1 MKIYKKYNVG
11 FTILELVVVIAIIGI
26 LGAIGVPAYQG
37 YVAKAKETKAQN
49 TLQSI
54 YMMEKNFFT
63 QNYCYYKTYL
73 TGTPGDDTIN
83 INEQLFG
90 SPTATASI
98 GPIEVGSKNDYYFY
112 ITGTKF
118 SCPGTSCICTTDHS
132 TDFKVFAVSKI
143 TPSKIFSIDQ
153 QNIKTGF

>member
-1 MKIYKKYNVG
+1 MKISLKNNLG

-37 YVAKAKETKAQN
+37 YVTKAKETKAQN

-54 YMMEKNFFT
+54 YMMEKNFFS
-63 QNYCYYKTYL
+63 QNYCYYKSSAVT
-73 TGTPGDDTIN
+73 DDTSN
-83 INEQLFG
+83 INNKLFG
-90 SPTATASI
+90 STDPAS

-112 ITGTKF
+112 ITGTAF
-118 SCPGTSCICTTDHS
+118 ACTGTSCLCTTANS
-132 TDFKVFAVSKI
+132 SDFTIFAVNKA
-143 TPSKIFSIDQ
+143 TPSKIFSVNH

>member
-1 MKIYKKYNVG
+1 MKTSLKNNLG

-26 LGAIGVPAYQG
+26 LGAIGIPAYQG
-37 YVAKAKETKAQN
+37 YVTKAKETKAQN

-54 YMMEKNFFT
+54 YMMEKNFFS

-73 TGTPGDDTIN
+73 VGLPGDDTIN

-90 SPTATASI
+90 STNSTA
-98 GPIEVGSKNDYYFY
+98 GPIEVGSTNDYYFY
-112 ITGTKF
+112 VSGTSF
-118 SCPGTSCICTTDHS
+118 VCAGTSCICS
-132 TDFKVFAVSKI
+132 TNNASDFTIFAVNKAA
-143 TPSKIFSIDQ
+143 PSKIFSVNH

>member
-1 MKIYKKYNVG
+1 MKIHQKNYLG

-26 LGAIGVPAYQG
+26 LGAIGIPAYQG
-37 YVAKAKETKAQN
+37 YVTKAKETKAQN

-54 YMMEKNFFT
+54 YMMEKNFFS

-73 TGTPGDDTIN
+73 TGIPGDDTIN

-90 SPTATASI
+90 SASSSS
-98 GPIEVGSKNDYYFY
+98 GPITVGSTNDYYFY
-112 ITGTKF
+112 VTGTPF
-118 SCPGTSCICTTDHS
+118 ICAGTSCICS
-132 TDFKVFAVSKI
+132 SNNSSDFTIFAVNKA
-143 TPSKIFSIDQ
+143 TPSKIFSINH

>member
-1 MKIYKKYNVG
+1 MKTTFKNNRG

-26 LGAIGVPAYQG
+26 LGAIGIPAYQG
-37 YVAKAKETKAQN
+37 YVTKAKETKAQN

-54 YMMEKNFFT
+54 YMMEKNFFS

-73 TGTPGDDTIN
+73 VGLPGDDTKN

-90 SPTATASI
+90 ATTAMASS

-112 ITGTKF
+112 VSGTSF
-118 SCPGTSCICTTDHS
+118 VCAGTSCICS
-132 TDFKVFAVSKI
+132 TNNASDFTIFAVNKA
-143 TPSKIFSIDQ
+143 TPSKIFSINH

>member
-1 MKIYKKYNVG
+1 MMHKQKPG
-11 FTILELVVVIAIIGI
+11 FTLIELLVVIAIIGI

-112 ITGTKF
+112 ITGTAF
-118 SCPGTSCICTTDHS
+118 SCTGTSCICS
-132 TDFKVFAVSKI
+132 SANASDFTIFAVNKAS
-143 TPSKIFSIDQ
+143 PSKIFSVNH